1 MKHDIQLSS
10 KQIEVS
16 DSYWDIQDY
25 YESEGWSDG
34 LPVVP
39 ATEILVKE
47 MVDACELS
55 PDTKLGVIQPSNKS
69 VTVEKVAINSVMAG
83 CKPEYFPVVIA
94 AIKAILR
101 PEFNVG
107 GVQATTGGAACVV
120 VVNGPICDEIG
131 IHSDAACF
139 GPGFR
144 ANATIGRA
152 VRLVIR
158 NLGELVPGVMDKAT
172 LSTPGRFSFCFGEN
186 ESRSPWESRQEELG
200 YSKNSNLVTVLGVRG
215 VYNIFDSS
223 STGTL
228 ALDTLVRS
236 VVTEGFANYYQIGS
250 GAQMTLVLSPEH
262 ANEIAAEGFSKA
274 NIREFIYRNARM
286 PISRLKEKAHWS
298 NRVWPD
304 SIDILND
311 EELVPIATNSDDIMI
326 LVAGGDGRHSAWL
339 AGWGVTRIVS
349 ELV

>member
-1 MKHDIQLSS
+1 MRLTS
-10 KQIEVS
+10 KQIELQ
-16 DSYWDIQDY
+16 DSFSQIQDY
-25 YESEGWSDG
+25 YEAEGWSDG

-39 ATEILVKE
+39 ATEDLVLE
-47 MVDACELS
+47 MIQGADLPPEFE
-55 PDTKLGVIQPSNKS
+55 LGVIQPSNKT

-94 AIKAILR
+94 AVKCVLR

-107 GVQATTGGAACVV
+107 GVQATTGGAACTV
-120 VVNGPICDEIG
+120 VVNGPICNEIG

-158 NLGELVPGVMDKAT
+158 NLGELLPGIMDKAT

-186 ESRSPWESRQEELG
+186 EARSPWESRQEELG
-200 YSKNSNLVTVLGVRG
+200 YSKETNMVTTIGIRG

-223 STGTL
+223 SSGTL
-228 ALDTLVRS
+228 ALDTLVKS

-262 ANEIAAEGFSKA
+262 ANEIANEGFSKA
-274 NIREFIYRNARM
+274 DIKQFIFKNARM

-298 NRVWPD
+298 NRVWPE
-304 SIDILND
+304 SINVDND
-311 EELVPIATNSDDIMI
+311 NTLVPIVTSADDIVV

>member
-1 MKHDIQLSS
+1 MELSS
-10 KQIEVS
+10 KQIELTG
-16 DSYWDIQDY
+16 SYSDIQDY
-25 YESEGWSDG
+25 YDNEGWSDG

-39 ATEILVKE
+39 ATKELVQA
-47 MVDACELS
+47 MVAFSGLD
-55 PDTKLGVIQPSNKS
+55 PDTDLGIIQPSNKT
-69 VTVEKVAINSVMAG
+69 VTVEKVAINAVMAG

-94 AIKAILR
+94 ATKGILR
-101 PEFNVG
+101 SEFNVG

-120 VVNGPICDEIG
+120 VVNGPVQQEIG

-158 NLGELVPGVMDKAT
+158 NLGDLVPGIMDKAT

-186 ESRSPWESRQEELG
+186 ESRSPWETRQEELG
-200 YSKNSNLVTVLGVRG
+200 YSKDTSMVTLLGIRG

-223 STGTL
+223 SSGKL
-228 ALDTLVRS
+228 ALDTLVKS

-250 GAQMTLVLSPEH
+250 GSQMTLVLSPEH
-262 ANEIAAEGFSKA
+262 ANEIAAEGLSKSDV
-274 NIREFIYRNARM
+274 RHFIHQNARM

-304 SIDILND
+304 SIDIEND
-311 EELVPIATNSDDIMI
+311 NELVPITTDEKDIVV